1 MFNTRLH
8 NNRIQVL
15 PDFERLVPT
24 KQKEDESKDVNEY
37 EERCEYDMK
46 CYIKI
51 YYTFFFI
58 FKTLKHGICRHI
70 PRFVCWYEV
79 LNNKT

>member
-24 KQKEDESKDVNEY
+24 KQKEDESKDVNKY
-37 EERCEYDMK
+37 EERCEYDVK

-51 YYTFFFI
+51 
-58 FKTLKHGICRHI
+58 
-70 PRFVCWYEV
+70 
-79 LNNKT
+79 

>member
-1 MFNTRLH
+1 MLNAACLRI
-8 NNRIQVL
+8 NRIQVI

-37 EERCEYDMK
+37 EERCEYDVK

-51 YYTFFFI
+51 
-58 FKTLKHGICRHI
+58 
-70 PRFVCWYEV
+70 
-79 LNNKT
+79 